1 MKEKI
6 LIVDDE
12 DRIRKLAKMYLERE
26 GYETVE
32 AEDGERALELALS
45 ENFHCILLDIM
56 LPGMDGIQVCKRLR
70 EEKSTPVIMLT
81 AKGEEHNRVEGF
93 EIGADDYIVTR
104 SLHERL
110 YYV

>member
-1 MKEKI
+1 MMKEKI

-26 GYETVE
+26 GFETVE
-32 AEDGERALELALS
+32 AEDGETALKLALE

-56 LPGMDGIQVCKRLR
+56 LPGIDGIEVCKRLR

-81 AKGEEHNRVEGF
+81 AKGEENNRVEDLKLVLM
-93 EIGADDYIVTR
+93 II
-104 SLHERL
+104 S
-110 YYV
+110 

>member
-32 AEDGERALELALS
+32 AEDGEHALELALS

-81 AKGEEHNRVEGF
+81 AKGKSIIE
-93 EIGADDYIVTR
+93 
-104 SLHERL
+104 
-110 YYV
+110 